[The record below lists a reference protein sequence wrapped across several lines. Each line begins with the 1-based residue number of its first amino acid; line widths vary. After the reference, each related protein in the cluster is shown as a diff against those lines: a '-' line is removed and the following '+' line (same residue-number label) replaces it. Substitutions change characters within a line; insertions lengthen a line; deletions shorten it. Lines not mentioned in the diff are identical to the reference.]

1 MFSSSSSSSK
11 PKFAF
16 NLTINDL
23 TNVPEINGSCYIELQ
38 IRDGTRRS
46 FHTSNINN
54 SNSGNGSSGKNS
66 QNSNSTTTNATISNG
81 IKSTPMT
88 TSRTFLNKFDE
99 FTSSL
104 GSNTSKMISSTSK
117 SSSSLLL
124 SSSSSTTTVSGNIS
138 ATTSKK
144 KLHNFK
150 CNFNYKLSCNLKFN
164 IKKKGNI
171 IANKY
176 LLLKIFYINNESD
189 QSTHHHHHP
198 HPHPHHYHTQITELG
213 KVDINLSEYLNF
225 DEPITTKYL
234 LNDSKVNSILGVTI
248 GLNELPPTFDFHTQ
262 LQIQDS
268 NSSISGGSSTNISNT
283 NSMLSRQ
290 IATTTTTTT
299 TTTNS
304 KRNNFN
310 VPQFERKHVFAGIG
324 NVLGDNNNNNKNN
337 NNSSSIS
344 TSNGGLGQFQN
355 TGGSSGGIDY
365 SRPSTPTEQQQQQKQ
380 LLIIGELGNN
390 NNNNNNNN
398 NGSRSRIKSDQ
409 NGWKNQNGNN
419 NGNDIT
425 QTIAPSQQLQQAMM
439 DPIISQLY
447 CKILESSWDPELY
460 SILNYSPEQCI
471 DDIFNNPYNKFGCNL
486 KLKQLYESKLN
497 DELQELDYYNNNNN
511 NGDNNNNND
520 SYRELN
526 GLISEIKYR
535 TDLKS
540 WNINLNDL
548 PRDTTTTNTTNTT
561 TTNTNTT
568 KNATTTPSTSTSTT
582 S

>member
-1 MFSSSSSSSK
+1 MLSSSSK

-54 SNSGNGSSGKNS
+54 GSSGSNNSNSNGKNS
-66 QNSNSTTTNATISNG
+66 QKSSTNTSNTNG

-99 FTSSL
+99 FASSL
-104 GSNTSKMISSTSK
+104 GSSGSKGN
-117 SSSSLLL
+117 
-124 SSSSSTTTVSGNIS
+124 SSSSSSSSAVSGNIS
-138 ATTSKK
+138 ATTSRK

-176 LLLKIFYINNESD
+176 LLLKIFYVNNDSGLVGGGKSNN
-189 QSTHHHHHP
+189 STSTYHHHH
-198 HPHPHHYHTQITELG
+198 HTQITELG

-248 GLNELPPTFDFHTQ
+248 GLNELSSTFDFHTQ

-268 NSSISGGSSTNISNT
+268 NSSISGGSTSISNNT
-283 NSMLSRQ
+283 NSMLSRPTS
-290 IATTTTTTT
+290 TTI
-299 TTTNS
+299 S
-304 KRNNFN
+304 SRRNNFN
-310 VPQFERKHVFAGIG
+310 VPQFERKHVFTGIG
-324 NVLGDNNNNNKNN
+324 NVLGDNN
-337 NNSSSIS
+337 SF
-344 TSNGGLGQFQN
+344 GQPQN
-355 TGGSSGGIDY
+355 DT
-365 SRPSTPTEQQQQQKQ
+365 SRPSTPTSQQQQQQQQQ
-380 LLIIGELGNN
+380 LPTIGETETK
-390 NNNNNNNN
+390 
-398 NGSRSRIKSDQ
+398 NGSRIKSSNDQ
-409 NGWKNQNGNN
+409 DGWKIMKNQNPNTTTITTTTNGNI

-425 QTIAPSQQLQQAMM
+425 QTAASQQLQQAMM
-439 DPIISQLY
+439 DPIVSQLY

-460 SILNYSPEQCI
+460 PILDYTPEQCI
-471 DDIFNNPYNKFGCNL
+471 EDIFNNPDNKYGCNL

-497 DELQELDYYNNNNN
+497 DESEELKELDN
-511 NGDNNNNND
+511 

-526 GLISEIKYR
+526 GLISESKYR
-535 TDLKS
+535 SDLKS
-540 WNINLNDL
+540 WNINVDDL
-548 PRDTTTTNTTNTT
+548 PSSSSSGGGAVITG
-561 TTNTNTT
+561 
-568 KNATTTPSTSTSTT
+568 TSTC
-582 S
+582 